1 MSISWNHF
9 LNTHSISISVQS
21 KHTVAVYWYC
31 GWIQSSW
38 PDFVNVKEKW
48 WGEETKKK
56 FSWRKIPSWKKR
68 EREKKN
74 ASLKRAKVGTW
85 KHQILFFHPLTTT
98 MLTCGVWVYVWDCV
112 PTKVFIPHWRPLRA
126 GGVSVSTNG
135 M

>member
-1 MSISWNHF
+1 MYKENINNHKQLNFWPKQAHSCSILILWMDTKF
-9 LNTHSISISVQS
+9 LARLCQRKRKVMGGKKLKKVFLTQNPIL
-21 KHTVAVYWYC
+21 
-31 GWIQSSW
+31 
-38 PDFVNVKEKW
+38 EK
-48 WGEETKKK
+48 K
-56 FSWRKIPSWKKR
+56 